1 MKRFIPKSIK
11 LNYKLSTRFF
21 SDLVSGNISKFA
33 KTDRKK
39 IPYNGMIE
47 TQQSFMPNPFLDNK
61 IHNLKTATKE
71 IASLQILPGEIFSF
85 WKAVGKP
92 STGKGYKTGR
102 NLINGVLTEDVGGGL
117 CQLSGIIYHTSL
129 KAGLEVVERHPHSL
143 DIYQEN
149 ERYTPLGADAAVVYG
164 YKDLRIRNTR
174 GFPVKYSFIIKDD
187 FISCR
192 VFLEDNVSQ
201 NKVEFKRVDNG
212 SSEMVATIV
221 TDHQGN
227 NYEVG
232 VNEYVKASFR

>member
-11 LNYKLSTRFF
+11 LNYKLSARFLN
-21 SDLVSGNISKFA
+21 DLVKGNLGKFA
-33 KTDRKK
+33 KRDRKK

-47 TQQSFMPNPFLDNK
+47 TRQSFRENPFLDNK

-71 IASLQILPGEIFSF
+71 ISALQILPGEIFSF

-92 STGKGYKTGR
+92 SQSKGYKAGR
-102 NLINGVLTEDVGGGL
+102 NLINGQLTEDIGGGL

-143 DIYQEN
+143 DIYRED

-164 YKDLRIRNTR
+164 YKDLRIKNIR
-174 GFPVKYSFIIKDD
+174 GFPIKYSFIIKDD

-192 VFLEDNVSQ
+192 VFLEDNVAQ
-201 NKVEFKRVDNG
+201 NKVEFKRVSNG
-212 SSEMVATIV
+212 STEMVATIV
-221 TDHQGN
+221 TDQQGN

-232 VNEYVKASFR
+232 VSEYVKAGH